1 MNSDLPDFVRR
12 RMEVVYLRR
21 VREDW
26 GGQHLFR
33 GRHPGPRAIRLDTND
48 YLDLTAAPELAAAHA
63 TAASMR
69 DRGTLMSAVFQQ
81 GGPQERL
88 EVDFAAFLGH
98 PAVMLCQSG
107 FAANTG
113 LLQSVASPGVPVY
126 LDMMAHASFR
136 EGILSARADAVAFR
150 HNDVEDLC
158 NQIRQRGPGLVV
170 ADSVYSTHGTLCP
183 LATLTRAAAEMG
195 CFVVIDESHAL
206 GTHGSHGEGLVAS
219 LKLQPWVHA
228 VTASLSKAFAGR
240 GGLVACDPVLAEY
253 LRFTSVPAI
262 FSSALQQQDLAHLE
276 AALALIRNADAQRI
290 RLHSNARR
298 IRSGLHELGYF
309 VSSGTEQIIALEPGR
324 EPLAL
329 TLYNALAAHEIFGA
343 IFCPPATARNRAILR
358 LSVHCGLSE
367 EDLHH
372 ILAACAE
379 IRDEVKLSEWRST
392 RKWKG
397 LETPSVLSAPPV
409 REGAATGGVAR

>member
-1 MNSDLPDFVRR
+1 MTVPVNSELPEFVRR

-26 GGQHLFR
+26 GGRHLFR

-63 TAASMR
+63 AALSTR
-69 DRGTLMSAVFQQ
+69 DRGALMSAVFQQ

-88 EVDFAAFLGH
+88 EADLASFLGH

-150 HNDVEDLC
+150 HNDVEHLC
-158 NQIRQRGPGLVV
+158 DRIRQRGPGIVV
-170 ADSVYSTHGTLCP
+170 AESVYSTHGTLCP
-183 LATLTRAAAEMG
+183 LAALTRAAAERG

-206 GTHGSHGEGLVAS
+206 GTHGSHGEGLVSS
-219 LKLQPWVHA
+219 LQLQPWVHA

-240 GGLVACDPVLAEY
+240 GGIVACDPVLAEY

-262 FSSALQQQDLAHLE
+262 FSSALPHQDLVPLE
-276 AALALIRNADAQRI
+276 AALALIRGADAERL
-290 RLHSNARR
+290 RLHRNAWR

-329 TLYNALAAHEIFGA
+329 ILREALAAHGVFGA
-343 IFCPPATARNRAILR
+343 IFCPPATARHRAILR
-358 LSVHCGLSE
+358 LSIHCALSE
-367 EDLHH
+367 EDLHRT
-372 ILAACAE
+372 LDACAA
-379 IRDEVKLSEWRST
+379 IRDEVKLGEWRST
-392 RKWKG
+392 RKRG
-397 LETPSVLSAPPV
+397 RLATMLGDAP
-409 REGAATGGVAR
+409 RISE

>member
-1 MNSDLPDFVRR
+1 MTAPMNADLPDFVRR

-33 GRHPGPRAIRLDTND
+33 GRRPGLGAIRLDTND
-48 YLDLTAAPELAAAHA
+48 YLDLTTAPEMAAAHA
-63 TAASMR
+63 KALSTR
-69 DRGTLMSAVFQQ
+69 DRGALMSAVFQQ

-88 EVDFAAFLGH
+88 EADLSAFLGH

-113 LLQSVASPGVPVY
+113 LIQSVASPGVPVY

-136 EGILSARADAVAFR
+136 EGILSAGADAVAFR

-158 NQIRQRGPGLVV
+158 DQIRRRGPGLVV
-170 ADSVYSTHGTLCP
+170 ADSVYSTHGALCP
-183 LATLTRAAAEMG
+183 LATLTRAAAETG
-195 CFVVIDESHAL
+195 CFIVIDESHAL

-219 LKLQPWVHA
+219 LQLQPWVHA

-240 GGLVACDPVLAEY
+240 GGIVACDPVLAEF

-262 FSSALQQQDLAHLE
+262 FSSALPQQDLAPLD
-276 AALALIRNADAQRI
+276 AALALIRAAGAQRQ
-290 RLHSNARR
+290 RLHSNATRL
-298 IRSGLHELGYF
+298 RSGLHDLGYF

-329 TLYNALAAHEIFGA
+329 TLYNALAAHDVFGA

-358 LSVHCGLSE
+358 LSVHCALRE
-367 EDLHH
+367 EDLHR
-372 ILAACAE
+372 ILTACAQ

-392 RKWKG
+392 RRWRR
-397 LETPSVLSAPPV
+397 LETPSVQSAS
-409 REGAATGGVAR
+409 

>member
-1 MNSDLPDFVRR
+1 MNSQLPDFVSR

-33 GRHPGPRAIRLDTND
+33 GRRPGPGAIRLDTND
-48 YLDLTAAPELAAAHA
+48 YLDLTAAPEMAAAHA
-63 TAASMR
+63 KALSTR
-69 DRGTLMSAVFQQ
+69 DRGALMSAVFQQ

-88 EVDFAAFLGH
+88 EADLAAFLGH

-107 FAANTG
+107 FAANIG
-113 LLQSVASPGVPVY
+113 LIQSVASPGVPVY
-126 LDMMAHASFR
+126 LDMMAHASLR
-136 EGILSARADAVAFR
+136 EGVLSAGADAVVFR

-158 NQIRQRGPGLVV
+158 DKVRQRGPGLVV
-170 ADSVYSTHGTLCP
+170 ADSVYSTHGALCP

-219 LKLQPWVHA
+219 LQLQPWVHA
-228 VTASLSKAFAGR
+228 VTGSLSKAFAGR
-240 GGLVACDPVLAEY
+240 GGIVACDAVLAEF

-262 FSSALQQQDLAHLE
+262 FSSALPQQDLAPLD
-276 AALALIRNADAQRI
+276 AALTLIRGADGQRQ
-290 RLHSNARR
+290 RLHSNATRL
-298 IRSGLHELGYF
+298 RSGLHDLGYF

-329 TLYNALAAHEIFGA
+329 TLYNALAAHDIFGA
-343 IFCPPATARNRAILR
+343 IFCPPATARNRATLR
-358 LSVHCGLSE
+358 LSVHCALRE
-367 EDLHH
+367 EELHR

-392 RKWKG
+392 RRWRRP
-397 LETPSVLSAPPV
+397 ETPSVPSTP
-409 REGAATGGVAR
+409 

>member
-1 MNSDLPDFVRR
+1 MTVPMNSDLPDFVRL

-33 GRHPGPRAIRLDTND
+33 GGRPGLGAIRLDTND
-48 YLDLTAAPELAAAHA
+48 YLDLTSAPELAAAHA
-63 TAASMR
+63 KALSTR
-69 DRGTLMSAVFQQ
+69 DRGALMSAVFQR

-88 EVDFAAFLGH
+88 EADLATFLGH

-113 LLQSVASPGVPVY
+113 LIQSVASPGVPVY

-136 EGILSARADAVAFR
+136 EGILSAGADAVAFR

-158 NQIRQRGPGLVV
+158 DQIRRRGPGLVV
-170 ADSVYSTHGTLCP
+170 ADSVYSTHGALCP
-183 LATLTRAAAEMG
+183 LATLTRAAAETG
-195 CFVVIDESHAL
+195 CFIVIDESHAL

-219 LKLQPWVHA
+219 LQLQPWVHA

-240 GGLVACDPVLAEY
+240 GGLVACDPVLAEF

-262 FSSALQQQDLAHLE
+262 FSSALPQQDLAPLD
-276 AALALIRNADAQRI
+276 AALALIRAADAQRQ
-290 RLHSNARR
+290 RLHSNATRL
-298 IRSGLHELGYF
+298 RSGLHDLGYF

-329 TLYNALAAHEIFGA
+329 TLYNALAAHDVFGA
-343 IFCPPATARNRAILR
+343 IFCPPATGRNRAILR
-358 LSVHCGLSE
+358 LSVHCALRE
-367 EDLHH
+367 EDLHR

-379 IRDEVKLSEWRST
+379 IRDEVKLSEWHST
-392 RKWKG
+392 RKWRRP
-397 LETPSVLSAPPV
+397 ETPSVLSAS
-409 REGAATGGVAR
+409 